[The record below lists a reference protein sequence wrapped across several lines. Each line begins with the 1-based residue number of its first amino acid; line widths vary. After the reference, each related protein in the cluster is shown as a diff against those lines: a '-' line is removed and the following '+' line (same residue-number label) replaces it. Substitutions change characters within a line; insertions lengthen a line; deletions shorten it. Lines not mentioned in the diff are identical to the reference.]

1 MIVGLVV
8 MISSI
13 IFSVLNQLPSIQMPA
28 LLAQGAIL
36 GIFIGALLWL
46 AGARV
51 SGRERIEDRYF
62 WHRHYDERCRRTPHH

>member
-8 MISSI
+8 MVSSI